1 MKVPMSRFP
10 EAENLNRSALNRRDF
25 LTASCRGLLRAGL
38 GASLGASVAA
48 TAGASM
54 LSLSGCS
61 GASDSAERQ
70 VNILNWADYLHPDTI
85 SNFEKRYKVKVVQ
98 DTFASNEALLAK
110 LQAGGSRYDV
120 IVPSSYMVK
129 QLKKLDILSQLEH
142 DRIKGLNNLL
152 PRMWQTKF
160 DPGLHV
166 CVPYTW
172 GTSGIGFNIDAL
184 AAAYRGASITNKSI
198 LKNSALAVDGEI
210 SWEML
215 WDKRFVGRLTMLE
228 DAREVIGAALKMQGH
243 SYNTRDFESI
253 KSATTLLKKQ
263 KELVMCYTSDQVIVE
278 LASGDSFLSQVYSGD
293 CYQARRE
300 NEKLRYAI
308 PREGCSI
315 WTDNFCIPKTA
326 PHKEFAY
333 LWISYMLEPEV
344 AAACAN
350 FTHYATAN
358 EKAFALVQPEL
369 VADQNLYPGEKI
381 LERCED
387 IGDVGTALFY
397 YDQMWTELKCS

>member
-1 MKVPMSRFP
+1 MKKSNEIEGARLSRRQFV
-10 EAENLNRSALNRRDF
+10 AA
-25 LTASCRGLLRAGL
+25 AGQGLLAAATS
-38 GASLGASVAA
+38 ASL
-48 TAGASM
+48 M
-54 LSLSGCS
+54 SLSGC
-61 GASDSAERQ
+61 ASSPDSSERK

-85 SNFEKRYKVKVVQ
+85 SNFEKRYSVKVVQ

-129 QLKKLDILSQLEH
+129 QLKKLDILSELEH

-152 PRMWQTKF
+152 PRFWHTNF

-166 CVPYTW
+166 CVPYTF
-172 GTSGIGFNIDAL
+172 GTSGIGFNIDAVEKIMAGSKASDGKEFDY
-184 AAAYRGASITNKSI
+184 AAGNPQ
-198 LKNSALAVDGEI
+198 V
-210 SWEML
+210 SWDIL
-215 WDKRFVGRLTMLE
+215 WDKRFRGRLTMLE

-243 SYNTRDFESI
+243 SYNTKDFDSI
-253 KSATTLLKKQ
+253 KSATGLLKKQ

-300 NEKLRYAI
+300 NNKLRYAI
-308 PREGCSI
+308 PLDGCSI

-358 EKAFALVQPEL
+358 EKAFKLVQPEL
-369 VADQNLYPGEKI
+369 VSDQNLYPGEKI
-381 LERCED
+381 LARCED
-387 IGDVGTALFY
+387 IGDVGTSLFY

>member
-1 MKVPMSRFP
+1 MPWSPDKLETPSDIGGERLSRRLFF
-10 EAENLNRSALNRRDF
+10 AAAGKAI
-25 LTASCRGLLRAGL
+25 TAA
-38 GASLGASVAA
+38 
-48 TAGASM
+48 
-54 LSLSGCS
+54 S
-61 GASDSAERQ
+61 GATSLLALGGCRRAPERQ
-70 VNILNWADYLHPDTI
+70 ERKVNILNWADYLHPDAI
-85 SNFEKRYKVKVVQ
+85 SNFEKRYSVKVVQ

-129 QLKKLDILSQLEH
+129 QLKKLDILSELEH

-152 PRMWQTKF
+152 PRFWQTNF

-166 CVPYTW
+166 CVPYTF
-172 GTSGIGFNIDAL
+172 GTSGIGFNIDAVDRL
-184 AAAYRGASITNKSI
+184 MSASKSAAASEFNYAAGNPQ
-198 LKNSALAVDGEI
+198 V
-210 SWEML
+210 SWDIL
-215 WDKRFVGRLTMLE
+215 WDKRFRGRLTMLE

-243 SYNTRDFESI
+243 SYNTKDFASI
-253 KSATTLLKKQ
+253 KSAADLLKKR

-300 NEKLRYAI
+300 NNKLRYAI
-308 PREGCSI
+308 PLDGCSI

-358 EKAFALVQPEL
+358 EKAFKLVQQEL
-369 VADQNLYPGEKI
+369 VNDQNLYPGEKI
-381 LERCED
+381 LARCED
-387 IGDVGTALFY
+387 IGDVGSSLFY
-397 YDQMWTELKCS
+397 YDRMWTELKCS